1 MCRSRSDS
9 PWHIVLEEIVDG
21 TTFYYIQVDGTR
33 KKGFL
38 KAEYVAESAV

>member
-1 MCRSRSDS
+1 
-9 PWHIVLEEIVDG
+9 VLEEIVDG